1 MSQDME
7 QPTPEEQRLAEE
19 GKAIVAAAV
28 ASTRAPLGL
37 RERIES
43 DRARLGGAGRR
54 RRWLAPALATFA
66 LVLLVA
72 VGLSLNDTNA
82 PTGGGRAGGPTV
94 LALVNVA
101 GRGPA
106 ASAPKEDPARPNR
119 LQAAVGPVAF
129 PYYDGSL
136 PWRPTGQRS
145 DLVFGARSR
154 TVYYRGPDGTPA
166 AYTIVPGTGLALSGA
181 RTVTRGGTD
190 YRVARVGGRTIVT
203 WEVQGHTC
211 VISAPSKVGDQALLR
226 LAWWQG

>member
-1 MSQDME
+1 ME

-54 RRWLAPALATFA
+54 RRLLAPVLATCA
-66 LVLLVA
+66 LIAIVA
-72 VGLSLNDTNA
+72 LGLALNDNGGSI
-82 PTGGGRAGGPTV
+82 GGGRGGGPTV

-101 GRGPA
+101 SRGA
-106 ASAPKEDPARPNR
+106 ASPAPREDPSRPDR

-136 PWRPTGQRS
+136 PWAPTGQRS
-145 DLVFGARSR
+145 DVVFGAPTR

-166 AYTIVPGTGLALSGA
+166 AYTIVAGTGLALSDA
-181 RTVTRGGTD
+181 RTVTRNGKD
-190 YRVARVGGRTIVT
+190 YRVARVGDQTIVT

-211 VISAPSKVGDQALLR
+211 VISAPSKVSDQALLR
-226 LAWWQG
+226 LAWWDR